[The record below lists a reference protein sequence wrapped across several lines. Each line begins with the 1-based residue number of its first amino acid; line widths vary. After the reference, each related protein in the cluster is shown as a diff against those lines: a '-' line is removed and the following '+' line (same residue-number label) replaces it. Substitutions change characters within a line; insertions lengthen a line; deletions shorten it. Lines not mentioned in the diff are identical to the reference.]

1 VGAAPGGRGR
11 STLADAETNVGLG
24 DSSANQR
31 GLITAAAHCSSWR
44 TRVGE
49 RVPPCPNSSK
59 PEWEGE
65 QGRSAHGLLLRKGAT
80 NFLTEP
86 KSLLGVERK
95 LVALGLVVVAL
106 AGVAAEFG
114 SASSRP
120 SDQDSSPL
128 AAGRVTI
135 HAPSLVP
142 SDHPIPLYG
151 TAEGAAPGDMVEI
164 QSKDCGTTF
173 FRGVSATRTQRA
185 GQWSA
190 DFYPGITT
198 WVRAV
203 WKGRASK
210 AVRVRQQAA
219 LQFTQRPFRR
229 HRFVVSVV
237 AKAQFWHR
245 RVTIERYHPR
255 DREWQAFRTV
265 LLTTQN
271 APGQIVWTS
280 GEFTARLPEGTAL
293 RAVLPASE
301 ALPCYASGTSLVLR
315 TVV

>member
-1 VGAAPGGRGR
+1 
-11 STLADAETNVGLG
+11 
-24 DSSANQR
+24 
-31 GLITAAAHCSSWR
+31 
-44 TRVGE
+44 
-49 RVPPCPNSSK
+49 
-59 PEWEGE
+59 
-65 QGRSAHGLLLRKGAT
+65 
-80 NFLTEP
+80 
-86 KSLLGVERK
+86 
-95 LVALGLVVVAL
+95 VALGLVV
-106 AGVAAEFG
+106 AAVVGATSDFS
-114 SASSRP
+114 SASSWAP
-120 SDQDSSPL
+120 DQDASPL
-128 AAGRVTI
+128 VAGRVTI

-151 TAEGAAPGDMVEI
+151 TAEGAASGEMVEI
-164 QSKDCGTTF
+164 ESKDCGTTF

-190 DFYPGITT
+190 EFYPGITT

-203 WKGRASK
+203 WRGRASK
-210 AVRVRQQAA
+210 AVRVRQQAT
-219 LQFTQRPFRR
+219 LHFTQRPFRR

-237 AKAQFWHR
+237 ARAQFWHR
-245 RVTIERYHPR
+245 KVTIERYRPR
-255 DREWQAFRTV
+255 DREWQVFRTV

-301 ALPCYASGTSLVLR
+301 ALPCYTSGTSLVLR